1 MCIDGHDFPLGPER
15 GGRPLS
21 VLRTAYCA
29 SFVSAE
35 TILFRRHLQD
45 CLVDLGDCKMEETI
59 GLSVAQR
66 FDVERMNRAIESTID
81 PQQLQV
87 LAKQLLQAWHSQRAA
102 TIWIT
107 RQREQLG

>member
-1 MCIDGHDFPLGPER
+1 MLRVLVNTH
-15 GGRPLS
+15 GG
-21 VLRTAYCA
+21 T
-29 SFVSAE
+29 FVSTE
-35 TILFRRHLQD
+35 TNLFCSLLHD
-45 CLVDLGDCKMEETI
+45 CCVDHGDCEMEKAI
-59 GLSVAQR
+59 GLSVSQQ

-102 TIWIT
+102 TVWIT

>member
-1 MCIDGHDFPLGPER
+1 
-15 GGRPLS
+15 
-21 VLRTAYCA
+21 
-29 SFVSAE
+29 
-35 TILFRRHLQD
+35 
-45 CLVDLGDCKMEETI
+45 MEEMI
-59 GLSVAQR
+59 GLSVTQQ

-102 TIWIT
+102 TVWVM

>member
-1 MCIDGHDFPLGPER
+1 MAALSFQLKQISFAAVCMIDLLKLGSRMEKLVN
-15 GGRPLS
+15 LS
-21 VLRTAYCA
+21 V
-29 SFVSAE
+29 S
-35 TILFRRHLQD
+35 Q
-45 CLVDLGDCKMEETI
+45 
-59 GLSVAQR
+59 Q

-102 TIWIT
+102 TVWIT